1 MYCVYVL
8 YGNYELF
15 CTSSTLVS
23 FAFLCT
29 GNFDNLQARNA
40 LVGTLE
46 AQVIRTQNRDI
57 GYHIPLKDLSQK
69 GELNEGD
76 VVGFF
81 EDDYEKTVIERLSK
95 ENYHRAKLAGVITRS
110 FYVEGLCPESQ
121 KGILLSNHSLIHL
134 LIRSIT
140 HSLTHS
146 ITQSLKRSFIYS
158 FTNLL
163 TRSLV

>member
-1 MYCVYVL
+1 M
-8 YGNYELF
+8 
-15 CTSSTLVS
+15 
-23 FAFLCT
+23 
-29 GNFDNLQARNA
+29 
-40 LVGTLE
+40 GTLE
-46 AQVIRTQNRDI
+46 AQVIKTQNRDI

-121 KGILLSNHSLIHL
+121 KGILLSNHSLIHSL
-134 LIRSIT
+134 THSITYSFTHLHTRARTHTLSFTYSLT

-146 ITQSLKRSFIYS
+146 HTQSISYQFNEITL
-158 FTNLL
+158 
-163 TRSLV
+163 

>member
-1 MYCVYVL
+1 ML
-8 YGNYELF
+8 SL
-15 CTSSTLVS
+15 TLIS
-23 FAFLCT
+23 FLCILLCT
-29 GNFDNLQARNA
+29 GNFNNLQAKNA
-40 LVGTLE
+40 LVGTLD

-81 EDDYEKTVIERLSK
+81 EDDYEKSVIERLSK

-121 KGILLSNHSLIHL
+121 KGMSLSNHL
-134 LIRSIT
+134 LIY
-140 HSLTHS
+140 SLTHS
-146 ITQSLKRSFIYS
+146 FM
-158 FTNLL
+158 
-163 TRSLV
+163 